1 MLVERSESKS
11 EAEPASGWRQLAAS
25 YSSEHRRPG
34 SPTFSLTRKFS
45 SDQCLAKQ
53 LFITEPITTATALIC
68 RFPFAF

>member
-1 MLVERSESKS
+1 MIFRRGIQQFFATISKAEMLVERSESKS

-45 SDQCLAKQ
+45 FD
-53 LFITEPITTATALIC
+53 
-68 RFPFAF
+68 